1 MRKFAVNGG
10 LALVSF
16 GVAVL
21 LAELILRVAYPQ
33 QLGVWYS
40 LRNGL
45 VIHPP
50 STRVH
55 LSSFRQ
61 DVAFNALG
69 MRDVEHA
76 VAKAPGVVR
85 VLVLGDS
92 FMEALQVRLEDSFP
106 RLLEQRLSAM
116 TGQRV
121 EVINAGVSGWGTDQ
135 QLQYLTEYGLALKPD
150 LVLIAMTLHNDVS
163 DNLGEQFHVLR
174 GDQVVARPP
183 FEIPAREFRL
193 LKVKDYLASHSHL
206 TQLMRRYKHLGEVRG
221 AARQLDDHVSQLLR
235 KEEPAPIEKGW
246 RLTTGLIGEFRRQ
259 AETVGARTAVF
270 LIPLSIQVYEDA
282 LRQWLAD
289 HELPGSSIALERP
302 QAMMQRVG
310 RLTRVDVIDLLEP
323 FREWHRREGK
333 SLHLV
338 KEGHWNVDG
347 HRLATAVVAEE
358 LTKRELLGRQRAG
371 RSP

>member
-10 LALVSF
+10 LVLASF

-21 LAELILRVAYPQ
+21 LAEFILRMAYPQ

-50 STRVH
+50 STRIH

-69 MRDVEHA
+69 MRDVEHEA
-76 VAKAPGVVR
+76 AKAPGMVR

-163 DNLGEQFHVLR
+163 DNLGEQFHVLK

-206 TQLMRRYKHLGEVRG
+206 TQLMRRYKHLGEVRV

-235 KEEPAPIEKGW
+235 KAEPAPIDKGW
-246 RLTTGLIGEFRRQ
+246 RLTTGLIGEIRRQ
-259 AETVGARTAVF
+259 AKAVGARTAVF
-270 LIPLSIQVYEDA
+270 LIPLSIQVYEDM
-282 LRQWLAD
+282 LRRWLAD
-289 HELPGSSIALERP
+289 HELERSSIALEKP
-302 QAMMQRVG
+302 QAMMERVG
-310 RLTRVDVIDLLEP
+310 RVIGVDVIDLLDA

-338 KEGHWNVDG
+338 GEGHWNVDG
-347 HRLATAVVAEE
+347 HRLVTAVVAEE
-358 LTKRELLGRQRAG
+358 LTKRELIGRQAG
-371 RSP
+371 R

>member
-1 MRKFAVNGG
+1 MRRFAANSG
-10 LALVSF
+10 LTIVSF

-33 QLGVWYS
+33 HLGVWYS

-50 STRVH
+50 STRIH
-55 LSSFRQ
+55 LSPFRQ
-61 DVAFNALG
+61 DVAFNAMG

-76 VAKAPGVVR
+76 VAKAPGMVR

-92 FMEALQVRLEDSFP
+92 FMEGLQLRLEDSFP

-116 TGQRV
+116 TGQKV
-121 EVINAGVSGWGTDQ
+121 EVINAAVSGWGTDQ
-135 QLQYLTEYGLALKPD
+135 QLQYLMEYGLALKPD
-150 LVLIAMTLHNDVS
+150 LVLIAMTLHNDVA
-163 DNLGEQFHVLR
+163 DNLREQFHVLK

-183 FEIPAREFRL
+183 FEIPASDFRL

-206 TQLMRRYKHLGEVRG
+206 TQLVRKYKHLGEVRV

-235 KEEPAPIEKGW
+235 KEEPAQIEKGW
-246 RLTTGLIGEFRRQ
+246 RLTTRLIGEMRRQ

-270 LIPLSIQVYEDA
+270 LIPLSVQVDEDM

-289 HELPGSSIALERP
+289 HELERSSIALEKP
-302 QAMMQRVG
+302 QATMERVG
-310 RLTRVDVIDLLEP
+310 RLTRVDVIDLLGA

-338 KEGHWNVDG
+338 GEGHWNVDG

-358 LTKRELLGRQRAG
+358 LTKRGLLGRQRAG
-371 RSP
+371 R